1 MEFLENDE
9 KFGMIQKRKLE
20 NFGNLKK
27 WKIFNCFFKI
37 TTIRGKL

>member
-9 KFGMIQKRKLE
+9 KFGIIQKKKLE

-27 WKIFNCFFKI
+27 IENF
-37 TTIRGKL
+37 